1 MTKLKV
7 DEGKDV
13 EKIDLKE
20 SIETSTTKDPFEIDV
35 EKFTYLYSR
44 PSKPKPRPMY
54 KDSIENEEDEEED
67 EPRITSVGG
76 INLDSLYS
84 KAKNNIKSLYKSFLD
99 SGNILYLYRIIII
112 QFSRYLEN
120 ARGFKPDKSS
130 AISVERVKRD
140 VRDLEIEF
148 VGMGLN
154 LTSEISDKIE
164 DFVKSI
170 MLDPYVKN
178 VSKLHYLEVVSLE
191 MLKNLLTTCIKK
203 GVIIDEDITK
213 LISTNVF
220 KDYENSVEL
229 VYIKSKNLLL
239 YTNIHQNYSD
249 SLKQISILGN
259 YLNTLESKINS
270 SKLSDEDCVIIDGV
284 KYSKKAFE
292 SITETKLEDFI
303 ANLEIEAL
311 LDVYEDKSGDE
322 GEIKLL

>member
-1 MTKLKV
+1 MAKLKV

-13 EKIDLKE
+13 ERVELKE
-20 SIETSTTKDPFEIDV
+20 PVQIPTKKSPFDLDV
-35 EKFTYLYSR
+35 EKFTYLYNR
-44 PSKPKPRPMY
+44 PKSITRPMF
-54 KDSIENEEDEEED
+54 KENEKEED
-67 EPRITSVGG
+67 EPRIAS
-76 INLDSLYS
+76 IDIDSLYS
-84 KAKNNIKSLYKSFLD
+84 KSKSNIKSLYKSFLD

-112 QFSRYLEN
+112 QFSRYLGN
-120 ARGFKPDKSS
+120 AREFKPDKSS
-130 AISVERVKRD
+130 ATSVERVKRD

-178 VSKLHYLEVVSLE
+178 ISKLHYLEVVSLE

-203 GVIIDEDITK
+203 GVTIDEDITK

-239 YTNIHQNYSD
+239 YTDTHQNYSD
-249 SLKQISILGN
+249 SFKPVSILGN
-259 YLNTLESKINS
+259 YLNTLESKVS
-270 SKLSDEDCVIIDGV
+270 LSKLSNEDCVVIDGI

-292 SITETKLEDFI
+292 AITETKLEDFV

-311 LDVYEDKSGDE
+311 LDVYEDKSEDE

>member
-1 MTKLKV
+1 MAKLKV

-13 EKIDLKE
+13 ERVELKE
-20 SIETSTTKDPFEIDV
+20 PVQIPTKKSPFDLDV
-35 EKFTYLYSR
+35 EKFTYLYNR
-44 PSKPKPRPMY
+44 PKSITRPMF
-54 KDSIENEEDEEED
+54 KEDEEEED
-67 EPRITSVGG
+67 EPRIAS
-76 INLDSLYS
+76 IDIDSLYS
-84 KAKNNIKSLYKSFLD
+84 KSKSNIKSLYKSFLD

-112 QFSRYLEN
+112 QFSRYLGN
-120 ARGFKPDKSS
+120 AREFKPDKSS
-130 AISVERVKRD
+130 ATSVERVKRD

-178 VSKLHYLEVVSLE
+178 ISKLHYLEVVSLE

-203 GVIIDEDITK
+203 GVTIDEDITK

-239 YTNIHQNYSD
+239 YTDTHQNYSD
-249 SLKQISILGN
+249 SFKPVSILGN
-259 YLNTLESKINS
+259 YLNTLESKVS
-270 SKLSDEDCVIIDGV
+270 LSKLSNEDCVVIDGI

-292 SITETKLEDFI
+292 AITETKLEDFV

-311 LDVYEDKSGDE
+311 LDVYEDKSEDE